1 MLIFVS
7 WLSYINLFPFMACC
21 ITFIMLMAC
30 VLSGGRVFSV
40 IVSVAFHVNE
50 TYSSSVRIEV
60 FTVVLLK
67 IQVLSDVMLR

>member
-1 MLIFVS
+1 
-7 WLSYINLFPFMACC
+7 
-21 ITFIMLMAC
+21 MLMAC